1 MREGE
6 SEIHGVREWG
16 GGEERDRQRKSGER
30 QKERESEWGRQR

>member
-16 GGEERDRQRKSGER
+16 GGERDRQRKRGER